1 MHEAV
6 DKEGECSA
14 KTSMQTQDMSCILT
28 ANDTTSLLDTKS
40 CHETGSPSKRS
51 LKSDT
56 TKCHNSLKTMTATS
70 VLDTLDMDEGNPST
84 NAATKECES
93 GCETSQC
100 NIEKLCV
107 VSSECSSGDSMKTA
121 STGMK
126 SLSKSFSWS
135 CNRFGFQKRTSI
147 GSLDRSAAVIKDFK
161 NPFKKTDLSPKDKV
175 MLQVTDRTSVM
186 EGSSSASLPM
196 TVEEEEVVV
205 DDPSPVDSGLE
216 LSPLTSPQKN
226 ATSCAAIN
234 VSAFALLYYLCS
246 KALLSNAILSFL

>member
-1 MHEAV
+1 MQEDT
-6 DKEGECSA
+6 DKESECSS
-14 KTSMQTQDMSCILT
+14 KTSMQTQDVSSILT
-28 ANDTTSLLDTKS
+28 ANDTTILLDTKS
-40 CHETGSPSKRS
+40 CHETGSPSKRIR
-51 LKSDT
+51 KSDT
-56 TKCHNSLKTMTATS
+56 TKCHNSFKAMNATS

-84 NAATKECES
+84 NAPTKECES
-93 GCETSQC
+93 GCETSES
-100 NIEKLCV
+100 NIEKPCLV
-107 VSSECSSGDSMKTA
+107 KSECSSGDSMKTA

-147 GSLDRSAAVIKDFK
+147 RSLDRSAAVIKDFR

-186 EGSSSASLPM
+186 EGSTSASLPL
-196 TVEEEEVVV
+196 TVEEEVLV

-226 ATSCAAIN
+226 ATSCTAIN
-234 VSAFALLYYLCS
+234 VSACALLYYLCF
-246 KALLSNAILSFL
+246 KGTTF

>member
-1 MHEAV
+1 MHE
-6 DKEGECSA
+6 DTEKESEYSA
-14 KTSMQTQDMSCILT
+14 KTSMQTQDVSCILT
-28 ANDTTSLLDTKS
+28 ANDTTISLDTKS
-40 CHETGSPSKRS
+40 SHETGSPSKRS
-51 LKSDT
+51 WKSDT
-56 TKCHNSLKTMTATS
+56 TKCHNSFKTMNATS

-84 NAATKECES
+84 NAPTEECES
-93 GCETSQC
+93 ACEISQS
-100 NIEKLCV
+100 NIEKPCIV
-107 VSSECSSGDSMKTA
+107 KSEYSSGDSMKTA
-121 STGMK
+121 PTGVK

-147 GSLDRSAAVIKDFK
+147 RSLDRSAAVIKDFK

-186 EGSSSASLPM
+186 EGSTSASLPL

-226 ATSCAAIN
+226 ATSCTAIN
-234 VSAFALLYYLCS
+234 VSACAPLYYLCF
-246 KALLSNAILSFL
+246 KGTTF